1 MATKTKLG
9 PAEALAHL
17 WPHGGDVEWAEFRD
31 EDALGVFESAHGS
44 TLVDTAGR
52 EYLDAMSGLLVVNVG
67 HGRTEIAEAMGAQ
80 AAKLA
85 FTAASNAANTAAVA
99 LAEKVASLTP
109 GDLDHVLFCSGG
121 SEAVESALK
130 IAKQAQA
137 LRGFPRRY
145 KVISRRGSYHGGTGS
160 AMAVTDGA
168 NELFFG
174 PFTPGASKVASPN
187 RYRNDFDIAGEA
199 GDLMCAR
206 AVEQE
211 ILAQGPELVA
221 AVIAEP
227 ISVSNGTHI
236 PSKAYWQELRAIC
249 DRHGVLL
256 IMDEVITGYGRS
268 GTWFAAE
275 HFDVVPD
282 LMTMAKGLTSG
293 YSPMGAVAVRAS
305 LFEAFTAPGQM
316 LQHLLTFGG
325 HPVSAAAALT
335 NIELLEREELVAR
348 SAEQGRKL
356 LELARPLIE
365 HPSVGDVRGGLG
377 LLCSLE
383 LVRKKETKENWGATH
398 PFAKAVARGLRERG
412 VVTRVWNQL
421 HLGPPFVITDD
432 ELQRIV
438 EAVDASLTDAEAAFE
453 RELGDAG

>member
-1 MATKTKLG
+1 METNLTATLG
-9 PAEALAHL
+9 PTEALAHL
-17 WPHGGDVEWAEFRD
+17 WPHGGDIEWAEFRD
-31 EDALGVFESAHGS
+31 DGALGVFESAHDC
-44 TLVDTAGR
+44 TLVDTEGR
-52 EYLDAMSGLLVVNVG
+52 EYLDAMSGLIVVNVG
-67 HGRTEIAEAMGAQ
+67 HGRAAIAEAMAAQ

-85 FTAASNAANTAAVA
+85 FTAASNTANTAAVA

-109 GDLDHVLFCSGG
+109 GNLDHVLFCSGG
-121 SEAVESALK
+121 SESVESALK

-145 KVISRRGSYHGGTGS
+145 KVISRRGSYHGGTGG

-174 PFTPGASKVASPN
+174 PFAPGASKVASPN
-187 RYRNDFDIAGEA
+187 RYRNDFGIEGEA
-199 GDLMCAR
+199 GDLACAR
-206 AVEQE
+206 AVELE
-211 ILAQGPELVA
+211 ILTQGPELVA

-236 PSKAYWQELRAIC
+236 PSQAYWQELRAIC

-256 IMDEVITGYGRS
+256 IMDEVISGYGRF

-275 HFDVVPD
+275 QFGVVPD

-293 YSPMGAVAVRAS
+293 YSPMGAVAVTDAV
-305 LFEAFTAPGQM
+305 FESFGAPGHM

-325 HPVSAAAALT
+325 HPVSAAAALK
-335 NIELLEREELVAR
+335 NIELMEREDLIDR

-356 LELARPLIE
+356 FELAQPLAE
-365 HPSVGDVRGGLG
+365 HPSVGDVRGGRG
-377 LLCSLE
+377 LMCSLE
-383 LVRKKETKENWGATH
+383 LVKSKETKENFGSAH
-398 PFAKAVARGLRERG
+398 PFTKAVSRGLRDRG

-421 HLGPPFVITDD
+421 HLAPPFVVTDA
-432 ELQRIV
+432 ELEHMV
-438 EAVDASLTDAEAAFE
+438 EAVDASLADAERAFAG
-453 RELGDAG
+453 ELG